1 MLLAIDTATRLM
13 SLALHDGETLL
24 GEQSWQIGNR
34 HTTTLT
40 PAIMTLLEACGVS
53 VDDLTALAV
62 STGPG
67 SFTGL
72 RIGVAMAK
80 GLAAYHALPLIGVSA
95 LDTLAA
101 GQPQFETGHG
111 LVAVV
116 QAGRGRVIV
125 KSYRWRGRKWMSR
138 AEPRLLEWADLIAEI
153 DGPAYISG
161 EIDDKGRAALV
172 AAQGDDVPVKIA
184 PPVAR
189 LRRAGYMAEVA
200 WEELHAS
207 DDWPRDFPAANVVPV
222 YIKTESSP

>member
-13 SLALHDGETLL
+13 SLALHDGESLL
-24 GEQSWQIGNR
+24 AEQSWQIGNR

-40 PAIMTLLEACGVS
+40 PALTSMLEACDVS
-53 VDDLTALAV
+53 VKDLTALAV

-80 GLAAYHALPLIGVSA
+80 GMAAYHTLPLIGVSA

-101 GQPQFETGHG
+101 GQPQFEGGHA

-125 KSYRWRGRKWMSR
+125 KSYRWRKGRWNSR
-138 AEPRLLEWADLIAEI
+138 AEPRLLHWPDLIADI
-153 DGPAYISG
+153 DGPAYVSG
-161 EIDDKGRAALV
+161 EIDAKGHEALT
-172 AAQGDDVPVKIA
+172 AAQAEGVPVKVA

-200 WEELHAS
+200 WEQLHAS
-207 DDWPRDFPAANVVPV
+207 EDWSGFSAASVVPV

>member
-1 MLLAIDTATRLM
+1 MLLAIDTATRFM
-13 SLALHDGETLL
+13 SLALHDGHALIA
-24 GEQSWQIGNR
+24 EQSMRIGNH
-34 HTTTLT
+34 HTTMLT
-40 PAIMTLLEACGVS
+40 PSITAMMDACAVKI
-53 VDDLTALAV
+53 DDLSSLAV

-101 GQPQFETGHG
+101 GQPQFETGHA

-125 KSYRWRGRKWMSR
+125 KSYRWRKGHWVSR
-138 AEPRLLEWADLIAEI
+138 AEPRLMHWSDLIAEI
-153 DGPAYISG
+153 DGSAYISG
-161 EIDDKGRAALV
+161 EIDDRGRDAITD
-172 AAQGDDVPVKIA
+172 AQNAGVPVKLA

-189 LRRAGYMAEVA
+189 LRRAGYLAQVA
-200 WEELHAS
+200 WEQLHAA
-207 DDWPRDFPAANVVPV
+207 DDWSVFPASKVTPV